1 MEELNLKQLINI
13 IWNGKKYII
22 ITIILSVLLG
32 IGYSYFLVTPKYE
45 SSTTLVLAKAEE
57 KVSNEIS
64 TGITQT
70 DLNLNKNLV
79 STYRELIRSKT
90 VIRQVMDNLKIT
102 DLKENTLRNNVSVS
116 SVKDTELIEIT
127 VRDVNPERA
136 TNIANE
142 IAKVFTVQVA
152 EIYNIN
158 NVHVIDKA
166 EVNNVPYNVHHTKD
180 IVVIALIGA
189 ILSIACIIILSL
201 LDTTVKTQEDVEKVT
216 GMIILAEIPEI
227 SFDLK
232 VGEKDNEKRITCK

>member
-45 SSTTLVLAKAEE
+45 ASTTLVLAKAEE
-57 KVSNEIS
+57 KATNEIS

-70 DLNLNKNLV
+70 DLNIKQNLV

-90 VIRQVMDNLKIT
+90 VIREVMENLKIK
-102 DLKENTLRNNVSVS
+102 DLKETTLKNNITVS
-116 SVKDTELIEIT
+116 SVRDTELIEIT
-127 VRDVNPERA
+127 VKDENPERA

-142 IAKVFTVQVA
+142 IAKVFTVHVA

-166 EVNNVPYNVHHTKD
+166 ELNNVPYNVHHSKD
-180 IVVIALIGA
+180 IAVIALIGA
-189 ILSIACIIILSL
+189 ILSIVCIIILSL
-201 LDTTVKTQEDVEKVT
+201 LDTTVKTQEDIEKVT

-232 VGEKDNEKRITCK
+232 VGGRR

>member
-45 SSTTLVLAKAEE
+45 ASTTLVLAKAEE
-57 KVSNEIS
+57 KATNEIS

-70 DLNLNKNLV
+70 DLNINQNLV

-90 VIRQVMDNLKIT
+90 VIREVMENLKIK
-102 DLKENTLRNNVSVS
+102 DLKETTLKNNITVS
-116 SVKDTELIEIT
+116 SVRDTELIEIT
-127 VRDVNPERA
+127 VKDENPERA

-142 IAKVFTVQVA
+142 IAKVFTVHVA

-158 NVHVIDKA
+158 NVH
-166 EVNNVPYNVHHTKD
+166 HTKD
-180 IVVIALIGA
+180 IAVIALIGA
-189 ILSIACIIILSL
+189 ILSIVCIIILSL
-201 LDTTVKTQEDVEKVT
+201 LDTTVKTQEDIEKVT

-232 VGEKDNEKRITCK
+232 VGGRR

>member
-45 SSTTLVLAKAEE
+45 ASTTLVLAKAEE
-57 KVSNEIS
+57 KATNEIS

-70 DLNLNKNLV
+70 DLNINQNLV

-90 VIRQVMDNLKIT
+90 VIREVMENLKIK
-102 DLKENTLRNNVSVS
+102 DLKETTLKNNITVS
-116 SVKDTELIEIT
+116 SVRDTELIEIT
-127 VRDVNPERA
+127 VKDENPERA

-142 IAKVFTVQVA
+142 IAKVFTVHVA

-166 EVNNVPYNVHHTKD
+166 ETNNIPYNVHHAKD
-180 IVVIALIGA
+180 IFVFVLIGV
-189 ILSIACIIILSL
+189 IFSIVSIIIISL
-201 LDTTVKTQEDVEKVT
+201 LDTTVKTQEDIEKVT

-232 VGEKDNEKRITCK
+232 VGGKR

>member
-57 KVSNEIS
+57 KATNEIS

-70 DLNLNKNLV
+70 DLNINQNLV

-90 VIRQVMDNLKIT
+90 VIREVMENLKIK
-102 DLKENTLRNNVSVS
+102 DLKETTLKNNITVS
-116 SVKDTELIEIT
+116 SVRDTELIEIT
-127 VRDVNPERA
+127 VKDENPERA

-142 IAKVFTVQVA
+142 IAKVFTVHVA

-166 EVNNVPYNVHHTKD
+166 ETNNIPYNVHHAKD
-180 IVVIALIGA
+180 IFVFVLIGV
-189 ILSIACIIILSL
+189 IFSIVSIIIISL
-201 LDTTVKTQEDVEKVT
+201 LDTTVKTQEDIKKTT
-216 GMIILAEIPEI
+216 GMLILAEIPEI

-232 VGEKDNEKRITCK
+232 VGGRR

>member
-142 IAKVFTVQVA
+142 IAKVFTVQVV

-232 VGEKDNEKRITCK
+232 VGGKR

>member
-45 SSTTLVLAKAEE
+45 ASTTLVLAKAEE
-57 KVSNEIS
+57 KATNEIS

-70 DLNLNKNLV
+70 DLNINQNLV

-90 VIRQVMDNLKIT
+90 VIREVMENLKIK
-102 DLKENTLRNNVSVS
+102 DLKETTLNNNITVS
-116 SVKDTELIEIT
+116 SVRDTELIEIT
-127 VRDVNPERA
+127 VKDENPERA

-142 IAKVFTVQVA
+142 IAKVFTVHVA

-166 EVNNVPYNVHHTKD
+166 ETNNIPYNVHHAKD
-180 IVVIALIGA
+180 IFVFVLIGV
-189 ILSIACIIILSL
+189 IFSIVSIIIISL
-201 LDTTVKTQEDVEKVT
+201 LDTTVKTQEDIKKTT
-216 GMIILAEIPEI
+216 GMLILAEIPEI

-232 VGEKDNEKRITCK
+232 VGGRR

>member
-232 VGEKDNEKRITCK
+232 VGGKR

>member
-22 ITIILSVLLG
+22 ITIILAVLFG

-102 DLKENTLRNNVSVS
+102 DLKENTLKNNISVS

-127 VRDVNPERA
+127 VRDENPERA

-166 EVNNVPYNVHHTKD
+166 ELNNVPYNVHHTKD
-180 IVVIALIGA
+180 IAVIALIGA
-189 ILSIACIIILSL
+189 ILSIVCIIILSL
-201 LDTTVKTQEDVEKVT
+201 LDTTVKTQEDIEKVT

-232 VGEKDNEKRITCK
+232 VGGKR

>member
-1 MEELNLKQLINI
+1 MEKNILLLQLF
-13 IWNGKKYII
+13 
-22 ITIILSVLLG
+22 LLF
-32 IGYSYFLVTPKYE
+32 YWVTPKYE
-45 SSTTLVLAKAEE
+45 ASTTLVLAKGEE

-102 DLKENTLRNNVSVS
+102 DLKENTLKNNISVS

-127 VRDVNPERA
+127 VRDENPERA

-166 EVNNVPYNVHHTKD
+166 ELNNVPYNVHHTKD
-180 IVVIALIGA
+180 IAVIALIGA
-189 ILSIACIIILSL
+189 ILSIVCIIILSL
-201 LDTTVKTQEDVEKVT
+201 LDTTVKTQEDIEKVT

-232 VGEKDNEKRITCK
+232 VGGKR

>member
-22 ITIILSVLLG
+22 ITIILAILLG

-45 SSTTLVLAKAEE
+45 ASTTLVLAKAEE
-57 KVSNEIS
+57 KTTNEIS

-70 DLNLNKNLV
+70 DLNLNQNLV

-90 VIRQVMDNLKIT
+90 VIREVMENLKIT
-102 DLKENTLRNNVSVS
+102 DLKENTLKNNISVS

-127 VRDVNPERA
+127 VRDENPERA

-166 EVNNVPYNVHHTKD
+166 ETNNIPYNVHHAKD
-180 IVVIALIGA
+180 IFVFVLIGV
-189 ILSIACIIILSL
+189 IFSIVSIIIISL
-201 LDTTVKTQEDVEKVT
+201 LDTTVKTQEDIEKTT

-232 VGEKDNEKRITCK
+232 VGGRR

>member
-45 SSTTLVLAKAEE
+45 ASTTLVLAKAEE
-57 KVSNEIS
+57 KAINEIS

-70 DLNLNKNLV
+70 DLNINQNLV

-90 VIRQVMDNLKIT
+90 VIREVMENLKIK
-102 DLKENTLRNNVSVS
+102 DLKETTLKNNITVS
-116 SVKDTELIEIT
+116 SVRDTELIEIT
-127 VRDVNPERA
+127 VKDENPERA

-142 IAKVFTVQVA
+142 IAKVFTVHVA

-166 EVNNVPYNVHHTKD
+166 ETNNIPYNVHHAKD
-180 IVVIALIGA
+180 IFVFVLIGV
-189 ILSIACIIILSL
+189 IFSIVSIIIISL
-201 LDTTVKTQEDVEKVT
+201 LDTTVKTQEDIKKTT
-216 GMIILAEIPEI
+216 GMLILAEIPEI

-232 VGEKDNEKRITCK
+232 VGGRR

>member
-102 DLKENTLRNNVSVS
+102 DLKENTLRNNVLVS

-232 VGEKDNEKRITCK
+232 VGGKR

>member
-1 MEELNLKQLINI
+1 MDELNLKQLINI

-22 ITIILSVLLG
+22 TIIVLAIFLG

-45 SSTTLVLAKAEE
+45 ASTTLVLAKAEE
-57 KVSNEIS
+57 KATNEIS

-70 DLNLNKNLV
+70 DLNINQNLV

-90 VIRQVMDNLKIT
+90 VIREVMENLKIK
-102 DLKENTLRNNVSVS
+102 DLKETTLKNNITVS
-116 SVKDTELIEIT
+116 SVRDTELIEIT
-127 VRDVNPERA
+127 VKDENPERA

-142 IAKVFTVQVA
+142 IAKVFTVHVA

-166 EVNNVPYNVHHTKD
+166 ETNNIPYNVHHAKD
-180 IVVIALIGA
+180 IFVFVLIGV
-189 ILSIACIIILSL
+189 IFSIVSIIIISL
-201 LDTTVKTQEDVEKVT
+201 LDTTVKTQEDIKKTT
-216 GMIILAEIPEI
+216 GMLILAEIPEI

-232 VGEKDNEKRITCK
+232 VGGRR

>member
-102 DLKENTLRNNVSVS
+102 DLKENTLKNNISVS

-127 VRDVNPERA
+127 VRDEKPERA

-166 EVNNVPYNVHHTKD
+166 ELNNVPYNVHHTKD
-180 IVVIALIGA
+180 IAVIALIGA
-189 ILSIACIIILSL
+189 ILSIVCIIILSL
-201 LDTTVKTQEDVEKVT
+201 LDTTVKTQEDIEKVT

-232 VGEKDNEKRITCK
+232 VGGKR

>member
-22 ITIILSVLLG
+22 ITIILSVFLG

-45 SSTTLVLAKAEE
+45 ASTTLVLAKAEE
-57 KVSNEIS
+57 KATNEIS

-70 DLNLNKNLV
+70 DLNINQNLV

-90 VIRQVMDNLKIT
+90 VIREVMENLKIK
-102 DLKENTLRNNVSVS
+102 DLKETTLKNNITVS
-116 SVKDTELIEIT
+116 SVRDTELIEIT
-127 VRDVNPERA
+127 VKDENPERA

-142 IAKVFTVQVA
+142 IAKVFTVHVA

-166 EVNNVPYNVHHTKD
+166 ETNNIPYNVHHAKD
-180 IVVIALIGA
+180 IFVFVLIGV
-189 ILSIACIIILSL
+189 IFSIVSIIIISL
-201 LDTTVKTQEDVEKVT
+201 LDTTVKTQEDIKKTT
-216 GMIILAEIPEI
+216 GMLILAEIPEI

-232 VGEKDNEKRITCK
+232 VGGRR

>member
-1 MEELNLKQLINI
+1 M
-13 IWNGKKYII
+13 
-22 ITIILSVLLG
+22 
-32 IGYSYFLVTPKYE
+32 VTPKYE
-45 SSTTLVLAKAEE
+45 ASTTLVLAKAEE

-102 DLKENTLRNNVSVS
+102 DLKENTLKNNISVS

-127 VRDVNPERA
+127 VRDENPERA

-166 EVNNVPYNVHHTKD
+166 ELNNVPYNVHHTKD
-180 IVVIALIGA
+180 IAVIALIGA
-189 ILSIACIIILSL
+189 ILSIVCIIILSL
-201 LDTTVKTQEDVEKVT
+201 LDTTVKTQEDIEKVT

-232 VGEKDNEKRITCK
+232 VGGKR

>member
-1 MEELNLKQLINI
+1 MEELNLKQLINR

-22 ITIILSVLLG
+22 ITIILAILLG

-45 SSTTLVLAKAEE
+45 ASTTLVLAKAEE

-102 DLKENTLRNNVSVS
+102 DLKENTLKNNISVS

-127 VRDVNPERA
+127 VRDENPERA

-166 EVNNVPYNVHHTKD
+166 ELNNVPYNVHHTKD
-180 IVVIALIGA
+180 IAVIALIGA
-189 ILSIACIIILSL
+189 ILSIVCIIILSL
-201 LDTTVKTQEDVEKVT
+201 LDTTVKTQEDIEKVT

-232 VGEKDNEKRITCK
+232 VGGKR

>member
-22 ITIILSVLLG
+22 TIIVLAIFLG

-45 SSTTLVLAKAEE
+45 ASTTLVLAKAEE
-57 KVSNEIS
+57 KATNEIS

-70 DLNLNKNLV
+70 DLNINQNLV

-90 VIRQVMDNLKIT
+90 VIREVMENLKIK
-102 DLKENTLRNNVSVS
+102 DLKETTLKNNITVS
-116 SVKDTELIEIT
+116 SVRDTELIEIT
-127 VRDVNPERA
+127 VKDENPERA

-142 IAKVFTVQVA
+142 IAKVFTVHVA

-166 EVNNVPYNVHHTKD
+166 ETNNIPYNVHHAKD
-180 IVVIALIGA
+180 IFVFVLIGV
-189 ILSIACIIILSL
+189 IFSIVSIIIISL
-201 LDTTVKTQEDVEKVT
+201 LDTTVKTQEDIKKTT
-216 GMIILAEIPEI
+216 GMLILAEIPEI

-232 VGEKDNEKRITCK
+232 VGGRR

>member
-45 SSTTLVLAKAEE
+45 ASTTLVLAKAEE
-57 KVSNEIS
+57 KATNEIS

-70 DLNLNKNLV
+70 DLNINQNLV

-90 VIRQVMDNLKIT
+90 VIREVMENLKIK
-102 DLKENTLRNNVSVS
+102 DLEETTLKNNITVS
-116 SVKDTELIEIT
+116 SVRDTELIEIT
-127 VRDVNPERA
+127 VKDENPERA

-142 IAKVFTVQVA
+142 IAKVFTVHVA

-166 EVNNVPYNVHHTKD
+166 ELNNVPYNVHHTKD
-180 IVVIALIGA
+180 IAVIALIGA
-189 ILSIACIIILSL
+189 ILSIVCIIILSL
-201 LDTTVKTQEDVEKVT
+201 LDTTVKTQEDIEKVT

-232 VGEKDNEKRITCK
+232 VGGRR

>member
-1 MEELNLKQLINI
+1 MDELNLKQLINI

-22 ITIILSVLLG
+22 TIIVLAILLG

-45 SSTTLVLAKAEE
+45 ASTTLVLAKAEE
-57 KVSNEIS
+57 KATNEIS

-70 DLNLNKNLV
+70 DLNINQNLV

-90 VIRQVMDNLKIT
+90 VIREVMENLKIK
-102 DLKENTLRNNVSVS
+102 DLKETTLKNNITVS
-116 SVKDTELIEIT
+116 SVRDTELIEIT
-127 VRDVNPERA
+127 VKDENPERA

-142 IAKVFTVQVA
+142 IAKVFTVHVA

-166 EVNNVPYNVHHTKD
+166 ETNNIPYNVHHAKD
-180 IVVIALIGA
+180 IFVFVLIGV
-189 ILSIACIIILSL
+189 IFSIVSIIIISL
-201 LDTTVKTQEDVEKVT
+201 LDTTVKTQEDIKKTT
-216 GMIILAEIPEI
+216 GMLILAEIPEI

-232 VGEKDNEKRITCK
+232 VGGRR

>member
-22 ITIILSVLLG
+22 ITIILAILLG

-45 SSTTLVLAKAEE
+45 ASTTLVLAKAEE

-102 DLKENTLRNNVSVS
+102 DLKENTLKNNISVS

-127 VRDVNPERA
+127 VRDENPERA

-166 EVNNVPYNVHHTKD
+166 ELNNVPYNVHHTKD
-180 IVVIALIGA
+180 IAVIALIGA
-189 ILSIACIIILSL
+189 ILSIVCIIILSL
-201 LDTTVKTQEDVEKVT
+201 LDTTVKTQEDIEKVT

-227 SFDLK
+227 SFNLK
-232 VGEKDNEKRITCK
+232 VGGKR

>member
-45 SSTTLVLAKAEE
+45 ASTTLVLAKAEE
-57 KVSNEIS
+57 KATNEIS

-70 DLNLNKNLV
+70 DLNINQNLV

-90 VIRQVMDNLKIT
+90 VIREVMENLKIK
-102 DLKENTLRNNVSVS
+102 DLKETTLKNNITVS
-116 SVKDTELIEIT
+116 SVRDTELIEIT
-127 VRDVNPERA
+127 VKDENPERA

-142 IAKVFTVQVA
+142 IAKVFTVHVV

-166 EVNNVPYNVHHTKD
+166 ELNNVPYNVHHTKD
-180 IVVIALIGA
+180 IAVIALIGA
-189 ILSIACIIILSL
+189 ILSIVCIIILSL
-201 LDTTVKTQEDVEKVT
+201 LDTTVKTQEDIEKVT

-232 VGEKDNEKRITCK
+232 VGGRR

>member
-22 ITIILSVLLG
+22 ITIILAILLG

-45 SSTTLVLAKAEE
+45 ASTTLVLAKAEE
-57 KVSNEIS
+57 KATNEIS

-70 DLNLNKNLV
+70 DLNINQNLV

-90 VIRQVMDNLKIT
+90 VIREVMENLKIK
-102 DLKENTLRNNVSVS
+102 DLKETTLKNNITVS
-116 SVKDTELIEIT
+116 SVRDTELIEIT
-127 VRDVNPERA
+127 VKDENPERA

-142 IAKVFTVQVA
+142 IAKVFTVHVA

-166 EVNNVPYNVHHTKD
+166 ETNNIPYNVHHAKD
-180 IVVIALIGA
+180 IFVFVLIGV
-189 ILSIACIIILSL
+189 IFSIVSIIIISL
-201 LDTTVKTQEDVEKVT
+201 LDTTVKTQEDIKKTT
-216 GMIILAEIPEI
+216 GMLILAEIPEI

-232 VGEKDNEKRITCK
+232 VGGRR

>member
-45 SSTTLVLAKAEE
+45 ASTTLVLAKAEE
-57 KVSNEIS
+57 KTTNEIS

-70 DLNLNKNLV
+70 DLNINQNLV

-90 VIRQVMDNLKIT
+90 VIREVMENLKIK
-102 DLKENTLRNNVSVS
+102 DLKETTLKNNITVS
-116 SVKDTELIEIT
+116 SVRDTELIEIT
-127 VRDVNPERA
+127 VKDENPERA

-142 IAKVFTVQVA
+142 IAKVFTVHVA

-166 EVNNVPYNVHHTKD
+166 ETNNIPYNVHHAKD
-180 IVVIALIGA
+180 IFVFVLIGV
-189 ILSIACIIILSL
+189 IFSIVSIIIISL
-201 LDTTVKTQEDVEKVT
+201 LDTTVKTQEDIKKTT
-216 GMIILAEIPEI
+216 GMLILAEIPEI

-232 VGEKDNEKRITCK
+232 VGGRR

>member
-45 SSTTLVLAKAEE
+45 ASTTLVLAKAEE
-57 KVSNEIS
+57 KATNEIS

-70 DLNLNKNLV
+70 DLNINQNLV

-90 VIRQVMDNLKIT
+90 VIREVMENLKIK
-102 DLKENTLRNNVSVS
+102 DLKETTLKNNITVS
-116 SVKDTELIEIT
+116 SVRDTELIEIT
-127 VRDVNPERA
+127 VKDENPERA

-142 IAKVFTVQVA
+142 IAKVFTVHVA

-166 EVNNVPYNVHHTKD
+166 ETNNIPYNIHHAKD
-180 IVVIALIGA
+180 IFVFVLIGV
-189 ILSIACIIILSL
+189 IFSIVSIIIISL
-201 LDTTVKTQEDVEKVT
+201 LDTTVKTQEDIKKTT
-216 GMIILAEIPEI
+216 GMLILAEIPEI

-232 VGEKDNEKRITCK
+232 VGGRR

>member
-45 SSTTLVLAKAEE
+45 ASTTLVLAKAEE
-57 KVSNEIS
+57 KATNEIS

-70 DLNLNKNLV
+70 DLNINQNLV

-90 VIRQVMDNLKIT
+90 VIREVMENLKIK
-102 DLKENTLRNNVSVS
+102 DLKETTLKNNITVS
-116 SVKDTELIEIT
+116 SVRDTELIEIT
-127 VRDVNPERA
+127 VKDENPERA

-142 IAKVFTVQVA
+142 IAKVFTVHVA

-166 EVNNVPYNVHHTKD
+166 ELNNVPYNVHHTKD
-180 IVVIALIGA
+180 IAVIALIGA
-189 ILSIACIIILSL
+189 ILSIVCIIILSL
-201 LDTTVKTQEDVEKVT
+201 LDTTVKTQEDIEKVT
-216 GMIILAEIPEI
+216 GTIILAEIPEI

-232 VGEKDNEKRITCK
+232 VGGRR

>member
-45 SSTTLVLAKAEE
+45 ASTTLVLAKAEE
-57 KVSNEIS
+57 KATNEIS

-70 DLNLNKNLV
+70 DLNINQNLV

-90 VIRQVMDNLKIT
+90 VIREEMENLKIK
-102 DLKENTLRNNVSVS
+102 DLKETTLKNNITVS
-116 SVKDTELIEIT
+116 SVRDTELIEIT
-127 VRDVNPERA
+127 VKDENPERA

-142 IAKVFTVQVA
+142 IAKVFTVHVA

-166 EVNNVPYNVHHTKD
+166 ELNNVPYNVHHTKD
-180 IVVIALIGA
+180 IAVIALIGA
-189 ILSIACIIILSL
+189 ILSIVCIIILSL
-201 LDTTVKTQEDVEKVT
+201 LDTTVKTQEDIEKVT

-232 VGEKDNEKRITCK
+232 VGGRR

>member
-22 ITIILSVLLG
+22 ITIILSGLLG

-232 VGEKDNEKRITCK
+232 VGGKR

>member
-32 IGYSYFLVTPKYE
+32 IGYSYFLLTPKYE
-45 SSTTLVLAKAEE
+45 ASTTLVLAKAEE
-57 KVSNEIS
+57 KATNEIS

-70 DLNLNKNLV
+70 DLNINQNLV

-90 VIRQVMDNLKIT
+90 VIREVMENLKIK
-102 DLKENTLRNNVSVS
+102 DLKETTLKNNITVS
-116 SVKDTELIEIT
+116 SVRDTELIEIT
-127 VRDVNPERA
+127 VKDENPERA

-142 IAKVFTVQVA
+142 IAKVFTVHVA

-166 EVNNVPYNVHHTKD
+166 ELNNVPYNVHHTKD
-180 IVVIALIGA
+180 IAVIALIGA
-189 ILSIACIIILSL
+189 ILSIVCIIILSL
-201 LDTTVKTQEDVEKVT
+201 LDTTVKTQEDIEKVT

-232 VGEKDNEKRITCK
+232 VGGRR

>member
-45 SSTTLVLAKAEE
+45 ASTTLVLAKAEE
-57 KVSNEIS
+57 KATNEIS

-142 IAKVFTVQVA
+142 IAKVFTVHVA

-166 EVNNVPYNVHHTKD
+166 ETNNIPYNVHHAKD
-180 IVVIALIGA
+180 IFVFVLIGV
-189 ILSIACIIILSL
+189 IFSIVSIIIISL
-201 LDTTVKTQEDVEKVT
+201 LDTTVKTQEDIKKTT
-216 GMIILAEIPEI
+216 GMLILAEIPEI

-232 VGEKDNEKRITCK
+232 VGGRR

>member
-22 ITIILSVLLG
+22 ITIILAILLG
-32 IGYSYFLVTPKYE
+32 IGYSYFWVTPKYE
-45 SSTTLVLAKAEE
+45 ASTTLVLAKAEE

-102 DLKENTLRNNVSVS
+102 DLKENTLKNNISVS

-127 VRDVNPERA
+127 VRDENPERA

-166 EVNNVPYNVHHTKD
+166 ELNNVPYNVHHTKD
-180 IVVIALIGA
+180 IAVIALIGA
-189 ILSIACIIILSL
+189 ILSIVCIIILSL
-201 LDTTVKTQEDVEKVT
+201 LDTTVKTQEDIEKVT

-232 VGEKDNEKRITCK
+232 VGGKR

>member
-216 GMIILAEIPEI
+216 GMIILAEIPKI

-232 VGEKDNEKRITCK
+232 VGGKR

>member
-1 MEELNLKQLINI
+1 M
-13 IWNGKKYII
+13 
-22 ITIILSVLLG
+22 
-32 IGYSYFLVTPKYE
+32 TPKYE

-232 VGEKDNEKRITCK
+232 VGGKR

>member
-1 MEELNLKQLINI
+1 MDELNLKQLINI

-22 ITIILSVLLG
+22 TIIVLAIFLG

-45 SSTTLVLAKAEE
+45 ASTTLVLAKAEE
-57 KVSNEIS
+57 KATNEIS

-70 DLNLNKNLV
+70 DLNINQNLV

-90 VIRQVMDNLKIT
+90 VIREVMENLKIK
-102 DLKENTLRNNVSVS
+102 DLKENTLKNNITVS
-116 SVKDTELIEIT
+116 SVRDTELIEIT
-127 VRDVNPERA
+127 VKDENPERA

-142 IAKVFTVQVA
+142 IAKVFTVHVA

-166 EVNNVPYNVHHTKD
+166 ETNNIPYNVHHAKD
-180 IVVIALIGA
+180 IFVFVLIGV
-189 ILSIACIIILSL
+189 IFSIVSIIIISL
-201 LDTTVKTQEDVEKVT
+201 LDTTVKTQEDIKKTT
-216 GMIILAEIPEI
+216 GMLILAEIPEI

-232 VGEKDNEKRITCK
+232 VGGRR

>member
-22 ITIILSVLLG
+22 TIIVLAIFLG

-45 SSTTLVLAKAEE
+45 ASTTLVLAKAEE
-57 KVSNEIS
+57 KATNEIS

-70 DLNLNKNLV
+70 DLNINQNLV

-90 VIRQVMDNLKIT
+90 VIREVMENLKIK
-102 DLKENTLRNNVSVS
+102 DLKETTLKNNITVS
-116 SVKDTELIEIT
+116 SVRDTELIEIT
-127 VRDVNPERA
+127 VKDENPERA

-142 IAKVFTVQVA
+142 IAKVFTVHVA

-166 EVNNVPYNVHHTKD
+166 ETNNIPYNVHHAKD
-180 IVVIALIGA
+180 IFVFVLIGV
-189 ILSIACIIILSL
+189 IFSIVSIIIISL
-201 LDTTVKTQEDVEKVT
+201 LDTTVKTQEDIKKT
-216 GMIILAEIPEI
+216 TSMLILAEIPEI

-232 VGEKDNEKRITCK
+232 VGGRR

>member
-22 ITIILSVLLG
+22 ITIILAILLG

-45 SSTTLVLAKAEE
+45 ASTTLVLAKAEE

-90 VIRQVMDNLKIT
+90 VIRQVMDNLKII
-102 DLKENTLRNNVSVS
+102 DLKENTLKNNISVS

-127 VRDVNPERA
+127 VRDENPERA

-166 EVNNVPYNVHHTKD
+166 ELNNVPYNVHHTKD
-180 IVVIALIGA
+180 IAVIALIGA
-189 ILSIACIIILSL
+189 ILSIVCIIILSL
-201 LDTTVKTQEDVEKVT
+201 LDTTVKTQEDIEKVT

-232 VGEKDNEKRITCK
+232 VGGKR